1 MPRTSIELPP
11 IHLNDVTS
19 EPFSSMN
26 LNRQRE
32 ILPSILANSPPGR
45 SSTLPP
51 LQRSLNPNRPRK
63 QSVTKRGREA
73 HHKKQKSRGSGGSGG
88 EWLRRLQNND
98 DRLRPG
104 DHNRK
109 ALSAEPMPDYGKRWE
124 DLIDAADQAASMA
137 GDVDEERTPV
147 SSDSDRSPVRHMEA
161 ANRLD
166 IGATVASFG
175 SQSIPPPILSCTSPF
190 SAGKLPSLASPAGT
204 HPAIVQPR
212 TPRSGAFPFGR
223 ERRERRELPY

>member
-1 MPRTSIELPP
+1 
-11 IHLNDVTS
+11 
-19 EPFSSMN
+19 MN

-32 ILPSILANSPPGR
+32 ILPSILASSPPGR

-88 EWLRRLQNND
+88 EWLRRLQND

-147 SSDSDRSPVRHMEA
+147 SQVKLRCPTHHNHV
-161 ANRLD
+161 ANGVELGPA
-166 IGATVASFG
+166 IAGFHPPGLLATLLTSA
-175 SQSIPPPILSCTSPF
+175 PPLSSREL
-190 SAGKLPSLASPAGT
+190 SGLASAAGA
-204 HPAIVQPR
+204 HSAAVQPR
-212 TPRSGAFPFGR
+212 APRS
-223 ERRERRELPY
+223 

>member
-1 MPRTSIELPP
+1 
-11 IHLNDVTS
+11 
-19 EPFSSMN
+19 MN
-26 LNRQRE
+26 PNRQRE

-51 LQRSLNPNRPRK
+51 LQRSLNVNRPRK

-147 SSDSDRSPVRHMEA
+147 RSDKDRPLAKHIYNANFLNIDAPVARISSESLSP
-161 ANRLD
+161 
-166 IGATVASFG
+166 T
-175 SQSIPPPILSCTSPF
+175 ILACTSPF
-190 SAGKLPSLASPAGT
+190 PAGELPSLTTSAGT

-212 TPRSGAFPFGR
+212 APRSGAVPIGR
-223 ERRERRELPY
+223 EW